1 MKNLKR
7 IAALLL
13 AVALLCGL
21 AACGGETQPEETEA
35 ETTAATEPSTT
46 EPETTEPETTEPET
60 TEAPTTTE
68 AEPTE
73 NETLSGLDLGTIDGN
88 TYTNEMLALRC
99 ELGDSWYVYSEDD
112 LASLL
117 GIVAD
122 SFSDTVIG
130 DAVENSQSVTVF
142 FAMDTTTYGNINIA
156 VSKNSMPS
164 LSEENFVALMV
175 PQMKPLLEQSGFED
189 VTCTEAEF
197 EFAGQNHTGV
207 DITATVQGMT
217 VYERQVYL
225 MADSCMYVVTAT
237 AYEENGA
244 QAMLDIFTALN

>member
-1 MKNLKR
+1 MTNLKR
-7 IAALLL
+7 MAALLL

-21 AACGGETQPEETEA
+21 AACGGEAQPEATEV

-46 EPETTEPETTEPET
+46 EPETTEPETTEAPTETEPET
-60 TEAPTTTE
+60 TENE
-68 AEPTE
+68 A
-73 NETLSGLDLGTIDGN
+73 LSGLDLGNVDGN
-88 TYTNEMLALRC
+88 TYTNETLGLRC
-99 ELGDSWYVYSEDD
+99 ELGDSWYVYSEAE
-112 LASLL
+112 LASLM
-117 GIVAD
+117 GVVAD
-122 SFSDTVIG
+122 SLSDSIIG
-130 DAVENSQSVTVF
+130 DAIDNNQSVTVF
-142 FAMDTTTYGNINIA
+142 FAMDTTTYGNINITI
-156 VSKNSMPS
+156 SKDSMS
-164 LSEENFVALMV
+164 ALGEENFVALMV
-175 PQMKPLLEQSGFED
+175 PQMKPLLEQSGFEN

-197 EFAGQNHTGV
+197 EFAGQTHTGI

>member
-46 EPETTEPETTEPET
+46 EPETTEPETTE
-60 TEAPTTTE
+60 APTTTE

-73 NETLSGLDLGTIDGN
+73 NEALSGLDLGTIDGN
-88 TYTNEMLALRC
+88 TYTNETLALRC

-142 FAMDTTTYGNINIA
+142 FAMDTTTYGNINIT

-175 PQMKPLLEQSGFED
+175 PQMKPLLEQSGFEN

-197 EFAGQNHTGV
+197 EFAGQTHTGV

-225 MADSCMYVVTAT
+225 TVDSCMYVVTAT

-244 QAMLDIFTALN
+244 QLMLDTFTALN

>member
-21 AACGGETQPEETEA
+21 AACGGKTQPEATEV

-46 EPETTEPETTEPET
+46 EPETTEPETTEAPTETEPET
-60 TEAPTTTE
+60 TENE
-68 AEPTE
+68 A
-73 NETLSGLDLGTIDGN
+73 LSGLDLGNVDGN
-88 TYTNEMLALRC
+88 TYTNETLGLRC
-99 ELGDSWYVYSEDD
+99 ELGDNWYVYSETE
-112 LASLL
+112 LASLM
-117 GIVAD
+117 GVVAD
-122 SFSDTVIG
+122 SLSDSIIG
-130 DAVENSQSVTVF
+130 DAIDNNQSVTVF
-142 FAMDTTTYGNINIA
+142 FAMDTTTYGNINITI
-156 VSKNSMPS
+156 SKDSMS
-164 LSEENFVALMV
+164 ALGEENFVALMV
-175 PQMKPLLEQSGFED
+175 PQMKPLLEQSGFEN

-197 EFAGQNHTGV
+197 EFAGQTHTGI

-244 QAMLDIFTALN
+244 QAMLDTFTALN

>member
-1 MKNLKR
+1 MKYLKR

-13 AVALLCGL
+13 AIALLCSL

-46 EPETTEPETTEPET
+46 EPETTEPETTEAPTETEPVT
-60 TEAPTTTE
+60 TEDE
-68 AEPTE
+68 L
-73 NETLSGLDLGTIDGN
+73 LSGLDLGTIDGN
-88 TYTNEMLALRC
+88 TYTNDTLALRC
-99 ELGDSWYVYSEDD
+99 ELGDSWYVYSEAE
-112 LASLL
+112 LASLM
-117 GIVAD
+117 GVVAD

-142 FAMDTTTYGNINIA
+142 FAMDTTTYGNINIT
-156 VSKNSMPS
+156 VSKNDLSS

-175 PQMKPLLEQSGFED
+175 PQMKPLLEQSGFEN

-197 EFAGQNHTGV
+197 EFAGQNHTGI

-225 MADSCMYVVTAT
+225 TVDSCMYVVTVT

-244 QAMLDIFTALN
+244 QPMLDTFTALN

>member
-21 AACGGETQPEETEA
+21 AACGGEAQPEATEV

-46 EPETTEPETTEPET
+46 EPETTEPETTEAPTETEPET
-60 TEAPTTTE
+60 TENE
-68 AEPTE
+68 A
-73 NETLSGLDLGTIDGN
+73 LSGLDLGTVDGN
-88 TYTNEMLALRC
+88 TYTNETLGLRC
-99 ELGDSWYVYSEDD
+99 ELDANWYVYTEAE
-112 LASLL
+112 LASLM
-117 GIVAD
+117 GVVAD
-122 SFSDTVIG
+122 TLSDTDIG
-130 DAVENSQSVTVF
+130 DAVENNQGVTVF
-142 FAMDTTTYGNINIA
+142 FAMDTATYGNLNIA
-156 VSKNSMPS
+156 VSKNSMYS
-164 LSEENFVALMV
+164 LSEENFIALMV
-175 PQMKPLLEQSGFED
+175 PQMKPLLEQSGFEN

-197 EFAGQNHTGV
+197 EFAGQNHTGI

-225 MADSCMYVVTAT
+225 TVDSCMYVVTVT

-244 QAMLDIFTALN
+244 QPMLDTFTALN

>member
-21 AACGGETQPEETEA
+21 AACGGKTQPEATEV

-46 EPETTEPETTEPET
+46 EPETTEPETTEAPTETEPET
-60 TEAPTTTE
+60 TENE
-68 AEPTE
+68 A
-73 NETLSGLDLGTIDGN
+73 LSGLDLGNVDGN
-88 TYTNEMLALRC
+88 TYTNETLGLRC
-99 ELGDSWYVYSEDD
+99 ELGDNWYVYSETE
-112 LASLL
+112 LASLM
-117 GIVAD
+117 GVVAD
-122 SFSDTVIG
+122 SLSDSIIG
-130 DAVENSQSVTVF
+130 DAIDNNQSVTVF
-142 FAMDTTTYGNINIA
+142 FAMDTTTYGNINITI
-156 VSKNSMPS
+156 SKDSMS
-164 LSEENFVALMV
+164 ALGEENFVALMV
-175 PQMKPLLEQSGFED
+175 PQMKPILEQSGFEN

-197 EFAGQNHTGV
+197 EFAGQTHTGI

-244 QAMLDIFTALN
+244 QAMLDTFTALN

>member
-7 IAALLL
+7 IAALLM

-21 AACGGETQPEETEA
+21 AGCGGETQPEATEV

-46 EPETTEPETTEPET
+46 EPETPEPET
-60 TEAPTTTE
+60 TEAPTETE
-68 AEPTE
+68 PETTE
-73 NETLSGLDLGTIDGN
+73 NEALSGLDLGTIDGN
-88 TYTNEMLALRC
+88 TYTNETLGLRC
-99 ELGDSWYVYSEDD
+99 ELDANWYVYTEAE
-112 LASLL
+112 LASLM
-117 GIVAD
+117 GVVAD
-122 SFSDTVIG
+122 TLSDTDIG
-130 DAVENSQSVTVF
+130 DAVENNQGVTVF
-142 FAMDTTTYGNINIA
+142 FAMDTATYGNLNIA
-156 VSKNSMPS
+156 VSKNSMYS

-175 PQMKPLLEQSGFED
+175 PQMKPLLEQSGFEN

-197 EFAGQNHTGV
+197 EFAGQTHTGI

-244 QAMLDIFTALN
+244 QPMLDTFTVLN

>member
-1 MKNLKR
+1 MTNLKR
-7 IAALLL
+7 MAALLL
-13 AVALLCGL
+13 TVALLCGL
-21 AACGGETQPEETEA
+21 AACGGETQPEATEV

-46 EPETTEPETTEPET
+46 EPETTEPETTEAPTETEPET
-60 TEAPTTTE
+60 TENE
-68 AEPTE
+68 A
-73 NETLSGLDLGTIDGN
+73 LSGLDLGTIDGN
-88 TYTNEMLALRC
+88 TYTNETLGLRC
-99 ELGDSWYVYSEDD
+99 ELDANWYVYTEAE
-112 LASLL
+112 LASLM
-117 GIVAD
+117 GVVAD

-142 FAMDTTTYGNINIA
+142 FAMDTTTYGNINIT
-156 VSKNSMPS
+156 VSKNDLSS
-164 LSEENFVALMV
+164 LSEENFIALMV
-175 PQMKPLLEQSGFED
+175 PQMKPLLEQSGFEN

-197 EFAGQNHTGV
+197 EFVGQTHTGI

-244 QAMLDIFTALN
+244 QPMLDTFTALN

>member
-21 AACGGETQPEETEA
+21 AACGGKTQPEETEA

-46 EPETTEPETTEPET
+46 EPETTEPETTEAPTETEPET
-60 TEAPTTTE
+60 TENE
-68 AEPTE
+68 A
-73 NETLSGLDLGTIDGN
+73 LSGLDVGTVDGN
-88 TYTNEMLALRC
+88 TYTNETLGLRC
-99 ELGDSWYVYSEDD
+99 EMGDSWYVYSEAE
-112 LASLL
+112 LASLM
-117 GIVAD
+117 GVVAD
-122 SFSDTVIG
+122 SFSDSVIG
-130 DAVENSQSVTVF
+130 DAIENNQSVTVF
-142 FAMDTTTYGNINIA
+142 FAMDTTTYGSINIA
-156 VSKNSMPS
+156 VSKNDMPS

-175 PQMKPLLEQSGFED
+175 PQMKPLLEQSGFEN

-197 EFAGQNHTGV
+197 EFAGQTHTGV

-244 QAMLDIFTALN
+244 QPMLDTFTALN

>member
-7 IAALLL
+7 IAALLM

-21 AACGGETQPEETEA
+21 AGCGGETQPEATEV

-46 EPETTEPETTEPET
+46 EPETPEPET
-60 TEAPTTTE
+60 TEAPTETE
-68 AEPTE
+68 PETTE
-73 NETLSGLDLGTIDGN
+73 NEALSGLDLGTIDGN
-88 TYTNEMLALRC
+88 TYTNETLGLRC
-99 ELGDSWYVYSEDD
+99 ELDANWYVYTEAE
-112 LASLL
+112 LASLM
-117 GIVAD
+117 GVVAD
-122 SFSDTVIG
+122 TLSDTDIG
-130 DAVENSQSVTVF
+130 DAVENNQGVTVF
-142 FAMDTTTYGNINIA
+142 FAMDTATYGNLNIA
-156 VSKNSMPS
+156 VSKNSMYS

-175 PQMKPLLEQSGFED
+175 PQMKPLLEQSGFEN

-197 EFAGQNHTGV
+197 EFAGQTHTGI

-244 QAMLDIFTALN
+244 QPMLDTFTALN